1 MENYE
6 NPVNTSPV
14 NEYNFAL
21 RLACE
26 QGKKRL
32 VEALLAEGV
41 NVHAKNDEAL
51 RYASENGHIEVVK
64 VLLSYGANVR
74 ARNDEALIIASQ
86 GDHRD
91 VVKLLLEQYINNS
104 FAV

>member
-1 MENYE
+1 M
-6 NPVNTSPV
+6 
-14 NEYNFAL
+14 
-21 RLACE
+21 
-26 QGKKRL
+26 
-32 VEALLAEGV
+32 VEVLLKYGA
-41 NVHAKNDEAL
+41 NVHAENDLAL
-51 RYASENGHIEVVK
+51 QKASENGHIEVVK